1 MHTQKGDVCQLPG
14 ILLSLTLSLSVGKM
28 NSMYIKGSNWSMQR
42 KRRRANPFRV
52 IALLAVI
59 AVVILVNQ
67 LVVPTMPTL
76 FGATPTPTR
85 PPESFITDAKAL
97 EEQGKYSLAIQSYNQ
112 AVLADP
118 KNPSNFVAFARLNAY
133 TGNYQDAIINAENAL
148 LINPKNDTAMA
159 LRGWAYGLAG
169 DNIKAEGS
177 LLDALALNTDNAAA
191 YAYLAEVYV
200 YMLQLNQGDLTTL
213 DNAINAS
220 KTAISLAPIALETH
234 RARGYVLEYTANY
247 DEAVTEFEAAVAIN
261 PNIADLHLSLGRNYR
276 ATLQYDKA
284 ITEFSK
290 ANALNPT
297 DYTPELLISRTYAQN
312 GDYAKAAQ
320 YGEAAVADDPS
331 NPMLYGYLGLVYWK
345 QQQYYD
351 AVDALRLAVRG
362 GTAKTGEVVEGLPLD
377 YERIGEFYYT
387 YGLALSKLGEC
398 GEALQIAQAVATGL
412 RNDEVAVYNA
422 QEVINTCERL
432 AIEGK
437 SDIPTPTATI
447 APILTATPQ
456 P

>member
-1 MHTQKGDVCQLPG
+1 
-14 ILLSLTLSLSVGKM
+14 
-28 NSMYIKGSNWSMQR
+28 MQR
-42 KRRRANPFRV
+42 RRRRANPFRV
-52 IALLAVI
+52 IGLLVVI
-59 AVVILVNQ
+59 AAIILVNQ

-76 FGATPTPTR
+76 FGSAPTPTR
-85 PPESFITDAKAL
+85 PPESFITDAQAL
-97 EEQGKYSLAIQSYNQ
+97 EAAGKYSLAIQSYNQ

-118 KNPSNFVAFARLNAY
+118 KNPSNFVALARLNAY
-133 TGNYQDAIINAENAL
+133 TGNYEQAIINAENAL

-169 DNIKAEGS
+169 DNIKAVGA
-177 LLDALALNTDNAAA
+177 LQDAIALNKDNAAA
-191 YAYLAEVYV
+191 WAYLAEVYV
-200 YMLQLNQGDLTTL
+200 YELQLNQGDLNTL
-213 DNAINAS
+213 DNAIAAS
-220 KTAISLAPIALETH
+220 KQAITLAPNALETH

-247 DEAVTEFEAAVAIN
+247 AEAVAEFEAAVAIN

-276 ATLQYDKA
+276 ATLQFDKA

-320 YGEAAVADDPS
+320 YGEAAIADDPS

-345 QQQYYD
+345 QQKFYD
-351 AVDALRLAVRG
+351 ALDTLRLAVRG
-362 GTAKTGEVVEGLPLD
+362 GTDKNGVVVEGLPMD
-377 YERIGEFYYT
+377 YGRIGEFYYT
-387 YGLALSKLGEC
+387 YGLTLAKLGQC

-412 RNDEVAVYNA
+412 RNDDVAVYNA

-432 AIEGK
+432 AKEGK
-437 SDIPTPTATI
+437 SDVPTPTVTI
-447 APILTATPQ
+447 NPNQTGTPQ